1 MISICVADNQLWV
14 LWLNDGYQY
23 ECWSAI
29 MDYMA
34 HICMIII
41 CITPLISMWLLT
53 INSNQCEWL
62 AISVYVWQSEYV
74 REYVL
79 HTKQKKILFLFITQI
94 ILIVFLVVKYIT
106 YMMSKILSIIN
117 V

>member
-1 MISICVADNQLWV
+1 MLIGCV
-14 LWLNDGYQY
+14 
-23 ECWSAI
+23 
-29 MDYMA
+29 DYMA

-41 CITPLISMWLLT
+41 CMIIICITPHIIVRLLT

-79 HTKQKKILFLFITQI
+79 HTTTNIYFFFLFITQN
-94 ILIVFLVVKYIT
+94 ILIVFF
-106 YMMSKILSIIN
+106 
-117 V
+117 